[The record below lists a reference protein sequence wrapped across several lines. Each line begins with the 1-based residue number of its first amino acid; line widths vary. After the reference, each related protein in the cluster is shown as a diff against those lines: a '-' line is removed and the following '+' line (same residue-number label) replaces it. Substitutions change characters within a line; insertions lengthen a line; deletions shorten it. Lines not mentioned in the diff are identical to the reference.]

1 MATALLTINA
11 DAGNALNVIQQLQD
25 ALNNLQNNA
34 NLQFGMNANV
44 NQLQRINR
52 GITELTSLTNAWA
65 AAITRN
71 VGNALRDAFQ
81 EIRNIDDELVTIR
94 RVTGRTGAELDA
106 LTAKATNVAKTYGT
120 AASDYLKSVSS
131 FSKAGYG
138 EAADALGELSVKAQR
153 VGDLTQEV
161 SDQFLLAVD
170 KGYQFNGS
178 IEQLSAVLDGANEI
192 GNKFATD
199 IDQIAA
205 GLGKVAPIAAQAHV
219 SIYELEAALGT
230 ISAVT
235 QRSGTEAAT
244 ALRALFLNIMG
255 DTKTEIEDGAT
266 WTAGEIE
273 GLRDL
278 LNIYAA
284 DVVKAAQETGKVIN
298 PMEAIAALSKAFR
311 EGVLT
316 EQALV
321 AMVSDIGGKLRT
333 TQLLALI
340 QNWDM
345 YTAMVETATN
355 ATGSADKEIANS
367 LDSITVKMNQL
378 RAAWVDLVSD
388 TVNSRAI
395 KNILDMAQT
404 VLNSFNNLSNVLTA
418 VGGVL
423 MMLRGYRIGETI
435 RNIFTGLTSGGLG
448 GFVTWIGVATTA
460 MSVLFSV
467 ITNANNVV
475 KQQIASFSK
484 TTQEAANTSDSIYD
498 LYVKVREAVP
508 GTDEYTAALARLAA
522 QMQLTGADAKNLAG
536 NVDDYTRAALVKA
549 AESAEVAYK
558 ELEARLLNKDLVRGN
573 PFTNWATI
581 AKRTL
586 GDLRIDAKDWA
597 LEVRTILRENL
608 WDLED
613 PTRNGYYTLFKEA
626 IPTMTIEQLIRTYEG
641 LQKAYEELGE
651 LSINDPRFANLQ
663 QTTLY
668 KNLTDMRDA
677 LAELY
682 EQAEAAMK
690 ATAETK
696 ANLALFDLEESG
708 AVDTWRKINEDI
720 ATGAE
725 TSNEAINTV
734 IATMTEFANKLD
746 DGTLAG
752 RYLKNSVIMKMAEQF
767 PELARNIEE
776 WKDVVG
782 EIPKNGVAE
791 TAETAAKSTKELTVA
806 LSEATKAKREFDK
819 AMEVAAENEGFK
831 NYKEAYEQYA
841 EEIEEGRVNSR
852 RAKAA
857 AKYLLGDEAYNAAY
871 SSGGY
876 KGVNAAMKSSNLDL
890 LYGEESGDYA
900 EGFFKFLNK
909 YANQAGEIVNANGQ
923 IISSMTLVGD
933 AIDWNVK
940 SIEQL
945 SEATGLSIGQI
956 GAAAD
961 ALGVYG
967 TISFEEIEKLKD
979 SISGLQGVTD
989 TGFGI
994 LNVDYETFKSQ
1005 FDIGDLMDDRWKS
1018 MKYYLNMANELG
1030 QVVLVNVTD
1039 GWYEVDDAMELA
1051 AQTAQSSAEEQKAAA
1066 EGAKTEAQ
1074 ALAEEAEAA
1083 AQAAK
1088 EAADGVTAEMR
1099 AIMEASEGAQT
1110 QITVINETIGSI
1122 KTVLGEEAANTFLE
1136 SLQTAANKA
1145 GADITVTEGVVTELK
1160 GIGGQPMTWE
1170 MLSSLVS
1177 QAGQCD
1183 ASLTELGGIISGL
1196 DDELPEL
1203 TITVKNED
1211 GIKKI
1216 ETVGKKA
1223 DEVCVDRKINIGAEG
1238 IEGEFNTVRDDAGKV
1253 VKEGFKFHY
1262 GAELDKTWTDQLTTV
1277 IDDAERGTHL
1287 IDLKFKYGVDGELES
1302 TNIQKVQEAA
1312 GEVTKVENLNFVY
1325 GIDGTLDTANKSVV
1339 QAQANGVTTETKY
1352 EFTYGVN
1359 GTLDKA
1365 NVSTLYTDAKGVTT
1379 GVIYN
1384 FEYGASGQLIE
1395 SSREDIRQTADGVL
1409 DKTIRKFKYGAD
1421 GKPLEESITTIR
1433 ETADSVT
1440 EKECTFYYT
1449 ANGDRVA
1456 KSASLIQKSA
1466 KDYAEEVIYFHYD
1479 AEWNPTGKTAVQISQ
1494 EADGVLKKRTVEF
1507 DANGKVVSDTVDTLT
1522 GEIDGLVNSP
1532 AADRT
1537 IVFQADGD
1545 KVLSTISDIEKAI
1558 ADVQAKAKETVPKVE
1573 DATSGA
1579 GTEDAGG
1586 GEQYGP
1592 WPLGSE
1598 YTPDYAKDFGTM
1610 RDGIY
1615 PKETTLAM
1623 PDASDFGDSIL
1634 GQFVSDIETA
1644 MRLIPTVLEF
1654 GANNAKEEAFAKGGQ
1669 GGFFEWMFSSAGTK
1683 DVSEFLNYGAIS
1695 LLSSLFGTNGLAS
1708 WWQDAT
1714 TASEPSW
1721 IPDGNEQSLA
1731 AEHASETFAAEVGE
1745 TITDGISAWWQ
1756 SMTTASEPS
1765 WLANVDVEATGDAEE
1780 IANVVGSDGKTVKVG
1795 ANVTAKGDAE
1805 EIAMALGGDEDD
1817 KGTITKELTVEV
1829 SDDTQEL
1836 MDGFYALGTE
1846 DDVTMSLRVST
1857 DENGNKVLT
1866 MLEQSMDGTE
1876 SLQTTFTVTGDGLI
1890 QIKEIKQLG
1899 DEIEEKKEMKVTADT
1914 SAANS
1919 SVAKLLNR
1927 LNQLKSKTINVI
1939 ANVKGSTGTTTA
1951 ANVGVNGGNVLQ
1963 RVSNWLFGANARGS
1977 KHFSGGLSLI
1987 NEEGPELVTA
1997 NGWAKIIA
2005 NGEPTVTNI
2014 PKGATIFNARETAKI
2029 LGGAKQSV
2037 FPAFATGN
2045 LDAWGKALDVI
2056 KNNPLTKAIND
2067 SIVKPVG
2074 DFLSGVL
2081 KGSTGV
2087 GGTVTIPPKK
2097 EEEKK
2102 DDTKKTTTGGGGSA
2116 AKTDESEF
2124 WDVIQ
2129 EYINYGL
2136 KKIQY
2141 QIDERQEAITALE
2154 RERDRLMKPLDK
2166 ELDELNWQIEE
2177 AEYRIKL
2184 IQRSR
2189 DDATKA
2195 LKEQIDALHEARE
2208 IEEDEEQLEEKRL
2221 AVIEA
2226 QNALKDA
2233 QYDRTVRYY
2242 NEATGQWEWMA
2253 DKSAVKNAEDALK
2266 NAEEAYKDALA
2277 DYQISQLERQVKA
2290 IEKMYDEQA
2299 KPYQETVDAYNRQV
2313 EDLQYQRNKIERE
2326 YATSIDPLQ
2335 EAMDEVQQTYDDLE
2349 KYYNRVQDAIA
2360 VPMSDL
2366 EAALTAMQG
2375 AEVNYSSQFENVQ
2388 SLLDTLYDLA
2398 PTWDAISAG
2407 TLGVS
2412 AAAGAISNTNFAD
2425 VLNNNGQTIII
2436 NGLSVEGDG
2445 SMSLNELIAKAGIY
2459 RNYSE

>member
-11 DAGNALNVIQQLQD
+11 DAGNALNVIQQLQQ
-25 ALNNLQNNA
+25 ALNDLQNNA
-34 NLQFGMNANV
+34 NLQLGMNANN

-71 VGNALRDAFQ
+71 VGNALRDAFH
-81 EIRNIDDELVTIR
+81 EIQNIDDELVTIR

-120 AASDYLKSVSS
+120 SASDYLKSVSS

-153 VGDLTQEV
+153 VGDLTQAV

-284 DVVKAAQETGKVIN
+284 DVVKAAEETGKVIN

-321 AMVSDIGGKLRT
+321 SMVSDIGGKLRT

-340 QNWDM
+340 QNWEM
-345 YTAMVETATN
+345 YTAMVETAEN
-355 ATGSADKEIANS
+355 ATGSADKEIENS
-367 LDSITVKMNQL
+367 LDSITVKINQL
-378 RAAWVDLVSD
+378 RASWVDMVSD

-395 KNILDMAQT
+395 KNILDMSQT
-404 VLNSFNNLSNVLTA
+404 VLDSFNNLGNVLTA
-418 VGGVL
+418 VAGVV

-435 RNIFTGLTSGGLG
+435 RNIFTGITAGGLG
-448 GFVTWIGVATTA
+448 GFVSGIGLLTTA
-460 MSVLFSV
+460 MSVLFGV
-467 ITNANNVV
+467 ISNGNNVA
-475 KQQIASFSK
+475 KQQIASFAD
-484 TTQEAANTSDSIYD
+484 TTKEAANTSDSIYE
-498 LYVKVREAVP
+498 LYVKVREAAP

-522 QMQLTGADAKNLAG
+522 QMQLTGAEAKNLAG
-536 NVDDYTRAALVKA
+536 NVDGFTRTALVKA
-549 AESAEVAYK
+549 AETAEVAYK
-558 ELEARLLNKDLVRGN
+558 ELEAKLLDAN
-573 PFTNWATI
+573 PFSNAFLNWENITNRALGSLTI
-581 AKRTL
+581 NAENAAME
-586 GDLRIDAKDWA
+586 I
-597 LEVRTILRENL
+597 RTILRENL

-613 PTRNGYYTLFKEA
+613 PTRNGNYTLFKGGQLDV
-626 IPTMTIEQLIRTYEG
+626 PTMTIEKLITTYEA
-641 LQKAYEELGE
+641 LQKTYEELGR
-651 LSINDPRFANLQ
+651 LSVNNPAFKNLQ
-663 QTTLY
+663 QSTIY
-668 KNLTDMRDA
+668 TDIVTMRDT
-677 LAELY
+677 LADLY
-682 EQAEAAMK
+682 EQADAAMK
-690 ATAETK
+690 ATAETR

-708 AVDTWRKINEDI
+708 AADTWRKINEDI

-725 TSNEAINTV
+725 KSNEAINTV
-734 IATMTEFANKLD
+734 IASMTEFVNKLD
-746 DGTLAG
+746 DGTLKG
-752 RYLKNSVIMKMAEQF
+752 RYLKNSVIMKLAEQF

-782 EIPKNGVAE
+782 DIPKNGVSE
-791 TAETAAKSTKELTVA
+791 TADRATKSTKELTVA
-806 LSEATKAKREFDK
+806 LSEATKAKKEFDK

-841 EEIEEGRVNSR
+841 QEIEEGRVNSR
-852 RAKAA
+852 SAKAA
-857 AKYLLGDEAYNAAY
+857 AKYLLGEDAYNAAY
-871 SSGGY
+871 ANGGY

-890 LYGEESGDYA
+890 LYGKESGDYA

-923 IISSMTLVGD
+923 VISSMTLVGD

-956 GAAAD
+956 GSAAD

-967 TISFEEIEKLKD
+967 TITFEEIEKLKQ

-1005 FDIGDLMDDRWKS
+1005 FDLGDLMDDRWKS

-1088 EAADGVTAEMR
+1088 EAADGVTAEMH
-1099 AIMEASEGAQT
+1099 AIMEASAGAQT
-1110 QITVINETIGSI
+1110 QIAVINETIGSI

-1183 ASLTELGGIISGL
+1183 ASLTELGGKISGL
-1196 DDELPEL
+1196 DDKLPEL
-1203 TITVKNED
+1203 IITVKEED
-1211 GIKKI
+1211 GIKRI

-1223 DEVCVDRKINIGAEG
+1223 DEVCVDRTIKIGAEG

-1262 GAELDKTWTDQLTTV
+1262 GAELDKTWADQLTTV

-1339 QAQANGVTTETKY
+1339 QTQANGVTTETKY

-1359 GTLDKA
+1359 GVLDKA

-1409 DKTIRKFKYGAD
+1409 DKTIRKFQYGAD
-1421 GKPLEESITTIR
+1421 DTPLTESITTIR
-1433 ETADSVT
+1433 QTADGIT
-1440 EKECTFYYT
+1440 EKECTFYYN
-1449 ANGDRVA
+1449 ANGDRIPI
-1456 KSASLIQKSA
+1456 SASSIKDGAEGYA
-1466 KDYAEEVIYFHYD
+1466 KEIIYFHYD
-1479 AEWNPTGKTAVQISQ
+1479 AEWNPTGKTAVMISE
-1494 EADGVLKKRTVEF
+1494 EADGVLKERVVVF
-1507 DANGKVVSDTVDTLT
+1507 DANGKVVSDTVTTLT
-1522 GEIDGLVNSP
+1522 GQVDGLVNSP
-1532 AADRT
+1532 EADRT
-1537 IVFQADGD
+1537 IVFQADGS
-1545 KVLSTISDIEKAI
+1545 KVLSTIGDIEKAI
-1558 ADVQAKAKETVPKVE
+1558 ADAKAKASEIPVKVE
-1573 DATSGA
+1573 DAAAAAAAEDPGSG
-1579 GTEDAGG
+1579 EP
-1586 GEQYGP
+1586 YGP
-1592 WPLGSE
+1592 YPIDAKDA
-1598 YTPDYAKDFGTM
+1598 PDYAKAMATDYRTREREAARRAYVDFLGFLTG
-1610 RDGIY
+1610 RDTAHSGWWN
-1615 PKETTLAM
+1615 PDDLETG
-1623 PDASDFGDSIL
+1623 SSSGHGFG
-1634 GQFVSDIETA
+1634 
-1644 MRLIPTVLEF
+1644 
-1654 GANNAKEEAFAKGGQ
+1654 N
-1669 GGFFEWMFSSAGTK
+1669 
-1683 DVSEFLNYGAIS
+1683 
-1695 LLSSLFGTNGLAS
+1695 NGLLG
-1708 WWQDAT
+1708 WLRGIT

-1721 IPDGNEQSLA
+1721 VSEDEGQYGTEHITGPVAEQ
-1731 AEHASETFAAEVGE
+1731 VGE
-1745 TITDGISAWWQ
+1745 SIAEGISTWWQ
-1756 SMTTASEPS
+1756 NATTASEPS
-1765 WLANVDVEATGDAEE
+1765 WLANANVDVTATGDAKE
-1780 IANVVGSDGKTVKVG
+1780 IADVVQSDGKTVKVG

-1805 EIAMALGGDEDD
+1805 DIATALGGDEDD
-1817 KGTITKELTVEV
+1817 KNVITKELSVEV

-1857 DENGNKVLT
+1857 DEEGNRVLT
-1866 MLEQSMDGTE
+1866 MLEQSMDGE
-1876 SLQTTFTVTGDGLI
+1876 KAIQTTFTVTGDGLV
-1890 QIKEIKQLG
+1890 QIKEIQQIG
-1899 DEIEEKKEMKVTADT
+1899 DEISEEKKMTVTADT
-1914 SAANS
+1914 AAANTS
-1919 SVAKLLNR
+1919 IGRLLNR
-1927 LNQLKSKTINVI
+1927 LNQLKSKSITVT
-1939 ANVKGSTGTTTA
+1939 ANVKGGTGMTA
-1951 ANVGVNGGNVLQ
+1951 SAASGTSVG
-1963 RVSNWLFGANARGS
+1963 GAVAALLGLKTNASGT
-1977 KHFSGGLSLI
+1977 KHFGGGLSLI

-1997 NGWAKIIA
+1997 DGWAKIIA
-2005 NGEPTVTNI
+2005 NGEPTIANI
-2014 PKGATIFNARETAKI
+2014 PKGATIFNAKETAQI

-2045 LDAWGKALDVI
+2045 LDAWGKAWETF
-2056 KNNPLTKAIND
+2056 KNDPLKAISD
-2067 SIVKPVG
+2067 GVKSVG
-2074 DFLSGVL
+2074 SFLSGVL
-2081 KGSTGV
+2081 KGNTGV
-2087 GGTVTIPPKK
+2087 GGTVTIPEKK
-2097 EEEKK
+2097 EEKK

-2116 AKTDESEF
+2116 KKDEAEF

-2129 EYINYGL
+2129 KYIEYGL

-2154 RERDRLMKPLDK
+2154 RERDRLMKPIDK
-2166 ELDELNWQIEE
+2166 EMDELNWQIRE
-2177 AEYRIKL
+2177 AEYRIKM
-2184 IQRSR
+2184 IERSR

-2195 LKEQIDALHEARE
+2195 LKDQIDALKEARE

-2226 QNALKDA
+2226 ENALKDA

-2242 NEATGQWEWMA
+2242 NESTGQWEWMA
-2253 DKSAVKNAEDALK
+2253 DQSAVKNAEDALK
-2266 NAEEAYKDALA
+2266 DAQEAYEDALA
-2277 DYQISQLERQVKA
+2277 DYQITQLERQVKA

-2299 KPYQETVDAYNRQV
+2299 KPYQEEVDAYNRQV
-2313 EDLQYQRNKIERE
+2313 EDLQYQRDKIERE

-2335 EAMDEVQQTYDDLE
+2335 EAMDEIQQTYDDLE
-2349 KYYNRVQDAIA
+2349 KYYSKVQDAIA
-2360 VPMSDL
+2360 VPMEDL
-2366 EAALTAMQG
+2366 DAALTAMQG
-2375 AEVNYSSQFENVQ
+2375 AEANYANQFENVQ

-2425 VLNNNGQTIII
+2425 ILNNNGQTIII

-2459 RNYSE
+2459 RNYNE